1 MERAMQDKLDSIRG
15 NNAPSCMPMVTVK
28 ATATGGV
35 CEAEFWMVFSS

>member
-1 MERAMQDKLDSIRG
+1 MQDKLDSIRG
-15 NNAPSCMPMVTVK
+15 YNAPSCMPMVTVTVK